1 MFSDHMLADI
11 WQYWEVIVNLSLV
24 HVQDKIMLIELL
36 IFWVVNNELV
46 VASRKV
52 LAVYEQAA
60 TWLFEKFLRRIDG
73 KDIGELIIWYFIADN
88 MIPSL
93 KVIFDLIKIAFI
105 CCFKNSTDSFLKNLL
120 VMVILHQ
127 RNFLRYTKCSK

>member
-11 WQYWEVIVNLSLV
+11 WQYWEVVVNLSLV

-73 KDIGELIIWYFIADN
+73 KDIGELII
-88 MIPSL
+88 
-93 KVIFDLIKIAFI
+93 
-105 CCFKNSTDSFLKNLL
+105 
-120 VMVILHQ
+120 
-127 RNFLRYTKCSK
+127 